1 MRGMAAARAA
11 GAARMSTG
19 RELAWLVTAM
29 PAHFDSAGADST
41 ARLDTLAGIFESGA
55 ATLVRRLGPEL
66 RARDSALPD
75 VDETAV
81 DAQTDGGG
89 LSIELLPAGPSTCLL
104 LSVGEP
110 GSQRHMLVDAGGSRP
125 AERVRGRL
133 RDLRVDEVDVLVLT
147 HIDSDAV
154 AGAVRILEDPDL
166 MVDEVWF
173 NDRSGAAW
181 GAMS

>member
-1 MRGMAAARAA
+1 MVLTLYISAKARCMIEPRAARLVA
-11 GAARMSTG
+11 GRRTPLPSVAPSSEILGWQADPPLPLSFHRDAGGNFTVSLGAG
-19 RELAWLVTAM
+19 RALVIS
-29 PAHFDSAGADST
+29 PGCEAD
-41 ARLDTLAGIFESGA
+41 F
-55 ATLVRRLGPEL
+55 L
-66 RARDSALPD
+66 RP
-75 VDETAV
+75 
-81 DAQTDGGG
+81 

-110 GSQRHMLVDAGGSRP
+110 GSQRHMLVAAGGSRP